1 MSNASLKLNLALN
14 RVSGVPGYNGIGRQY
29 VQGKRNLY
37 RRNINKTVRKGIT
50 QNMINTLSRSSSP
63 SPISTP
69 SSPSPVSTPSSP
81 YGYNS
86 RRTRKLR
93 KRRKSRK
100 SKQRK

>member
-37 RRNINKTVRKGIT
+37 RTNIKKTIRKGIT

-63 SPISTP
+63 SP
-69 SSPSPVSTPSSP
+69 VSTPSSP
-81 YGYNS
+81 YGPNS
-86 RRTRKLR
+86 RRTR

-100 SKQRK
+100 SKKRK